1 MCIMFAAAVNLFIT
15 CASVM
20 KSSDLIRADF
30 KLILKEACRL
40 GISVKQGSADRA
52 WIKAAHLFIDCYV
65 LSVAQEE
72 KLIGLYK
79 N

>member
-1 MCIMFAAAVNLFIT
+1 MSIMFAAAANLYI
-15 CASVM
+15 AHVGVM
-20 KSSDLIRADF
+20 KPSDLIRADF

-40 GISVKQGSADRA
+40 GISVKHGSADRA